1 MPFAVFTNDDK
12 VEYRSKLIDF
22 SLPFVQTIPRRDED
36 INEHFSGFEIAY
48 YSLEILTY
56 YREILLLEVKPGPI
70 PGIYDTM
77 STIERSG
84 NLVHDYTVGIEKARK
99 QIGRRVVLLFA
110 KNPEIQY
117 VVTLAAAGT
126 MWSWC
131 LWNKD
136 SVDLY
141 DPYEDKTY
149 QPNQGRSA
157 PTSTTRHQDD
167 EEQSNDSDSSSS
179 PSSPHQ
185 GPSKSHGSKV
195 ATSSGTRN
203 PRGALYRDSS
213 GFRIPSDGEDDS
225 ERQIPNDTGEN
236 VPILRLDSGGSP
248 MSSAPPT
255 DIDAH
260 SDTSSEPEGDK
271 NDSDYPWHDQ
281 PESASHSNVPSAQVD
296 NPSDSP
302 VNSPAAAGSYN
313 MDDYVAMP
321 TRSPSHFWQN
331 NAPATEQYLKY
342 MAEAGRII
350 KEVGPLHKIWKSG
363 KWSPPYCGWCPKAKD
378 YKHKEA
384 IQEFWAAF
392 CLCEPKFL
400 AEILKC
406 RDEVAAQA
414 YHW

>member
-1 MPFAVFTNDDK
+1 
-12 VEYRSKLIDF
+12 
-22 SLPFVQTIPRRDED
+22 
-36 INEHFSGFEIAY
+36 
-48 YSLEILTY
+48 
-56 YREILLLEVKPGPI
+56 
-70 PGIYDTM
+70 M

-167 EEQSNDSDSSSS
+167 EEQRLLKLAFES
-179 PSSPHQ
+179 PPGTIEEPWQQSRYVFWHQ
-185 GPSKSHGSKV
+185 E
-195 ATSSGTRN
+195 SSGRSLQ
-203 PRGALYRDSS
+203 RL
-213 GFRIPSDGEDDS
+213 FW
-225 ERQIPNDTGEN
+225 IPNPFG
-236 VPILRLDSGGSP
+236 RLDSGGSP

-302 VNSPAAAGSYN
+302 VNSPVRKKMRYTEEESSPKPNPSLRQQPEVTIWMITLPCPRARLATFGRIMRLYQ
-313 MDDYVAMP
+313 P
-321 TRSPSHFWQN
+321 TS
-331 NAPATEQYLKY
+331 PATEQYLKY